1 MKTIIVL
8 YRTHVYIHT
17 NHQVLQK
24 IIYDK
29 ISHCRELLVRCFGKL
44 DCKIRVSHEISLFE
58 LVDRE
63 ILTETDSDSENSE
76 FGNESD
82 SNEKEQM
89 LKIKS
94 DNTINIDPK
103 VEFRPEMASID
114 QKKSFIGMCA
124 TILREN
130 YDGNPLSLQ
139 SFLDKIDLIE
149 DLTDTNLT
157 VTLISFIKSKLEGK
171 AREALPDKVN
181 TIDEIKNALKIKIK
195 PDNSKVVAGK
205 IAALQVR
212 NSNYADFAKQT
223 EELADDIERSIV
235 IEGMTNTKAHEMA
248 IEKT

>member
-1 MKTIIVL
+1 MSKFDLETFNELIKNFYKIKKRILQNRPISTKVTKVNEYIELLIENYNCIISYTRL
-8 YRTHVYIHT
+8 HSYEPSSAT
-17 NHQVLQK
+17 K
-24 IIYDK
+24 DIIYDK

-103 VEFRPEMASID
+103 VEFRPEMVSID

-181 TIDEIKNALKIKIK
+181 TIVEIKNALKIKKIK
-195 PDNSKVVAGK
+195 
-205 IAALQVR
+205 II
-212 NSNYADFAKQT
+212 T
-223 EELADDIERSIV
+223 
-235 IEGMTNTKAHEMA
+235 
-248 IEKT
+248 